1 MAPGPEHPTVK
12 HFYEQRGHNSPRHI
26 VGFVGASG
34 DRRSTGKYSWPPP
47 PDQGRH
53 QFWRG
58 SVGLKAVAVVAGLGH
73 MGIHRNVIHPRFG
86 NFILLGTV
94 LVDAEVSEYSHPIVY
109 NPCLECN
116 AVRRC
121 LSDGATGPASSI
133 SLPWYTHNH
142 REFMGGFSDWV
153 EQIAD
158 SGSAHEYREKSHP
171 RRWFPCG
178 KVCRFAANYKAA
190 YCMAVCPE
198 GEDVIAPFLTNR
210 KVYLENVLKPFQNKP
225 EADYGVSKSDAE
237 EQHDILR

>member
-34 DRRSTGKYSWPPP
+34 DRRSTGRYSWRPP
-47 PDQGRH
+47 PDQGRQ

-73 MGIHRNVIHPRFG
+73 MGIHRNVIHPGFG
-86 NFILLGTV
+86 NFSLLGTV

-133 SLPWYTHNH
+133 SLPCYAHNH

-153 EQIAD
+153 EQMPTAAVPTNTGRSLTLGD
-158 SGSAHEYREKSHP
+158 GFHVARSVVLP
-171 RRWFPCG
+171 PTTRRRTAW
-178 KVCRFAANYKAA
+178 RFALKAR
-190 YCMAVCPE
+190 
-198 GEDVIAPFLTNR
+198 T
-210 KVYLENVLKPFQNKP
+210 
-225 EADYGVSKSDAE
+225 
-237 EQHDILR
+237 